1 MKYVL
6 LVLVSILIWNSPD
19 SRHSRQ
25 FIGDQLNNAS
35 QIITPNDHLQR
46 PQSLW

>member
-19 SRHSRQ
+19 SRQ

-46 PQSLW
+46 SKPLW